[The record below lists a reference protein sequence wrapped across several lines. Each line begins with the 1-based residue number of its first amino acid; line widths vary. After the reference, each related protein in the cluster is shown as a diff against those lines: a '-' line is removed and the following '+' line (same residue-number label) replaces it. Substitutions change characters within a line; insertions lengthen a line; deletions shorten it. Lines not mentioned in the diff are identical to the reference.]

1 MKPQNSPLTAL
12 ACAALIGSAAL
23 SQAAVITISDFTDI
37 TGATV
42 SYGVTSPLGVSISGE
57 SAVYLV
63 GTMTLKS
70 TVASLGGS
78 FNEANLG
85 LEAAHNTG
93 FGHGFGND
101 SIVITR
107 DGTQATVVGQTFTQ
121 SVPIA
126 FILKLNQT
134 DGVSTLW
141 VNPNLSSTEALNTV
155 SATATILAVNGSTFD
170 SVIFRG
176 GDFDVDTRVVDYTG
190 FSVHYGGDTPFSAIP
205 EPSAALLGG
214 LGLLGLLRR
223 RR

>member
-1 MKPQNSPLTAL
+1 M
-12 ACAALIGSAAL
+12 
-23 SQAAVITISDFTDI
+23 ITISDFTDI

-126 FILKLNQT
+126 FVLKLNQT

-141 VNPNLSSTEALNTV
+141 VNPNLSITEALNTV
-155 SATATILAVNGSTFD
+155 NATATLATVNGSTFD

-176 GDFDVDTRVVDYTG
+176 GDFDDPNSPNRPVVDYTG

-205 EPSAALLGG
+205 EPSSALLLSLAG
-214 LGLLGLLRR
+214 LVIGRR